1 MKPIAKRIQATA
13 GSVMAVAI
21 ILSATQALALD
32 GIFQRHLK
40 QIKLPPGFHIE
51 VFAEVPGARSLAYAP
66 ETATVFVGST
76 REAVH
81 AVIDKDKNGKA
92 EAVTQILSPQKVP
105 NGIAWHRDYL
115 YVAEQHRITRYHARN
130 FTPGQPWDA
139 KAEVIY
145 DQLPDKSHHG
155 WRYIG
160 FGPNGK
166 LYVAVGSPCNICD
179 PQGIEGTI
187 IRMKPDGGSME
198 VFARGVR
205 NSVGFDFQ
213 PKTGELYFTD
223 NGVDFMGDDH
233 PPCELNAA
241 PNPDLHFGFPYYGG
255 GRERHEDWADKQPP
269 QKTTMP
275 VVEFQAHVAP
285 LGLRFNR
292 GDLFPAEYRHDAFI
306 AQHGSWN
313 RSKPVGY
320 RIMRIKFDENGKAVG
335 KETFAEGWLQGT
347 LAWGRPTDILQLPD
361 GSLLISDD
369 YQGAIY
375 RITYRARRPPSV
387 QGVEP
392 ADAEQ
397 IARQSGPEPKGSAAA
412 GKFKAATCS
421 TCHGIDGNSYNPPW
435 PSLAGQH
442 AAYIVQQ
449 LNAFQSGARQSDLMA
464 DPARALSEQDMRDLA
479 AYFAAEIPLP
489 KGKDPVLAR
498 RGASVYRGEN
508 LSNPALACNT
518 CHGAA
523 GEGNASAGFP
533 ALRGQHSA
541 YTAAQ
546 LKAYAAGRRLSPTS
560 AVMRQVATRLSGEDI
575 EAVAAFIQA
584 LH

>member
-1 MKPIAKRIQATA
+1 MKPIARRIQAIV
-13 GSVMAVAI
+13 GSAMAAAI
-21 ILSATQALALD
+21 TLSAARALALD
-32 GIFQRHLK
+32 EIFEQHLK

-51 VFAEVPGARSLAYAP
+51 VFAEVPAARSLAYAP
-66 ETATVFVGST
+66 ETGTVFVGSM
-76 REAVH
+76 RDAVH
-81 AVIDKDKNGKA
+81 AVIDQDKNGKA
-92 EAVTQILSPQKVP
+92 EAVTQILSRQKVP
-105 NGIAWHRDYL
+105 NGVAWHRDYL
-115 YVAEQHRITRYHARN
+115 YVAEQHRITRYHAQN

-139 KAEVIY
+139 KAVVIY

-160 FGPNGK
+160 FGPDDK
-166 LYVAVGSPCNICD
+166 LYVTIGAPCNICD

-187 IRMKPDGGSME
+187 IRMNPDGGSME

-205 NSVGFDFQ
+205 NSVGFDFH

-223 NGVDFMGDDH
+223 NGVDMMGDDR

-241 PNPDLHFGFPYYGG
+241 PGAGLHFGFPYYGG
-255 GRERHEDWADKQPP
+255 GRERHADWADKQPP
-269 QKTTMP
+269 LATTMP

-292 GDLFPAEYRHDAFI
+292 GDMFPAEYRHDAFI

-313 RSKPVGY
+313 RSTPVGY
-320 RIMRIKFDENGKAVG
+320 QIMRIKFDDSGKAVG
-335 KETFAEGWLQGT
+335 KETFAEGWLQGS

-375 RITYRARRPPSV
+375 RITYRAPAVPSR
-387 QGVEP
+387 GVEP
-392 ADAEQ
+392 ADAAQ
-397 IARQSGPEPKGSAAA
+397 VARQSGPEPEGSAAA

-421 TCHGIDGNSYNPPW
+421 TCHGIDGNSLFPPW

-442 AAYIVQQ
+442 ATYMVQQ
-449 LNAFQSGARQSDLMA
+449 LKAFQSGARQSDFMSN
-464 DPARALSEQDMRDLA
+464 PVRGLSEQDMQDLA
-479 AYFAAEIPLP
+479 AYFAAQIPQP
-489 KGKDPVLAR
+489 ADTDPVLAK
-498 RGASVYRGEN
+498 RGAGVYRGEN
-508 LSNPALACNT
+508 LSSPALACST

-533 ALRGQHSA
+533 ALRGQHSG
-541 YTAAQ
+541 YTATQ
-546 LKAYAAGRRLSPTS
+546 VKAYAAGKRLSPTS
-560 AVMRQVATRLSGEDI
+560 EVMRQVATRLSEEDI
-575 EAVAAFIQA
+575 EAVAAHIQA
-584 LH
+584 LR